1 MSSVLNAG
9 LRSLQSW
16 RIILL
21 WVGFT
26 LIPTAVV
33 SLPLGS
39 WLSAQLDHSAYAGAW
54 AHILNVTEVRELVVN
69 ATHIA
74 PVLQGALLISL
85 LLTLLV
91 SPFLTGMVVASSR
104 EEQVMGF
111 VALVQGGARE
121 YGRML
126 RTILWSVVPLGIAGA
141 VGAWALHIVD
151 KRAETAVLESQVS
164 TERLLCIIVLTALL
178 VLAHATV
185 EAGRGQFALDL
196 QRRSAVKAW
205 WRGVRLVFA
214 RPVTTL
220 GSYFLITAVGLILVA
235 LLGIARI
242 NSPHA
247 TFFGFLVSLALTE
260 LIAVAAIWMR
270 IARLLALIQIARAPA
285 HRLRGSPAPREAQL

>member
-1 MSSVLNAG
+1 MSSVVHAG

-26 LIPTAVV
+26 LVPTAVM
-33 SLPLGS
+33 SLPLSS

-54 AHILNVTEVRELVVN
+54 AHTFNITEVRELVVN
-69 ATHIA
+69 ATDMA
-74 PVLQGALLISL
+74 PMLQSALLISL
-85 LLTLLV
+85 LLTLIV

-104 EEQVMGF
+104 EKQVLGF

-126 RTILWSVVPLGIAGA
+126 RTILWSVVPLGLAGA
-141 VGAWALHIVD
+141 LGAWTLHMAD

-164 TERLLCIIVLTALL
+164 REHLLCMIILTALL
-178 VLAHATV
+178 IVAHATV

-196 QRRSAVKAW
+196 RRRSAVKAW
-205 WRGVRLVFA
+205 WRGVRLVFT
-214 RPVTTL
+214 RPVATL
-220 GSYFLITAVGLILVA
+220 GSYFLITAVGLILAA
-235 LLGIARI
+235 LLGFARI

-247 TFFGFLVSLALTE
+247 TFAGFLVSLALTE

-285 HRLRGSPAPREAQL
+285 RFSRE

>member
-1 MSSVLNAG
+1 MSLVVHAG

-54 AHILNVTEVRELVVN
+54 AHTFNINEVRELVVN
-69 ATHIA
+69 ATDIA
-74 PVLQGALLISL
+74 PMLQSALLISL
-85 LLTLLV
+85 LLTV
-91 SPFLTGMVVASSR
+91 VFSPFLTGMVVASSR
-104 EEQVMGF
+104 EKQVLGF
-111 VALVQGGARE
+111 FALVQGGARE

-141 VGAWALHIVD
+141 LGAWTLHMTD

-164 TERLLCIIVLTALL
+164 REHLLCTIILTVLLI
-178 VLAHATV
+178 VAHATV

-196 QRRSAVKAW
+196 RRRSAVKAW
-205 WRGVRLVFA
+205 WRGVRLVFT
-214 RPVTTL
+214 RPVATL
-220 GSYFLITAVGLILVA
+220 GSYFLITAVGLILAA

-247 TFFGFLVSLALTE
+247 TFVGFLVSLALTE

-270 IARLLALIQIARAPA
+270 IARLLALIQIARAPT
-285 HRLRGSPAPREAQL
+285 RLPRE

>member
-1 MSSVLNAG
+1 MSSVVHAG
-9 LRSLQSW
+9 LKSLQSW

-39 WLSAQLDHSAYAGAW
+39 WLSAQLDHSAFAGAW
-54 AHILNVTEVRELVVN
+54 AHTFNVTEVRELVVN
-69 ATHIA
+69 AADIA
-74 PVLQGALLISL
+74 PMLQSALLISL
-85 LLTLLV
+85 LLTV
-91 SPFLTGMVVASSR
+91 VFSPFLTGMVVASSR
-104 EEQVMGF
+104 EKQVLGF

-141 VGAWALHIVD
+141 LGAWTLHLAD

-164 TERLLCIIVLTALL
+164 REHLLCVIILTALL
-178 VLAHATV
+178 IVAHATV

-196 QRRSAVKAW
+196 RRRSAVKAW
-205 WRGVRLVFA
+205 WRGVRLVFT
-214 RPVTTL
+214 RPVATL
-220 GSYFLITAVGLILVA
+220 GSYFLITAVGLILA
-235 LLGIARI
+235 TLIGIARI

-247 TFFGFLVSLALTE
+247 TFGGFLVSLALTE

-270 IARLLALIQIARAPA
+270 VARLLALIQIARAPT
-285 HRLRGSPAPREAQL
+285 HLPRE

>member
-1 MSSVLNAG
+1 MSSVVHAG

-33 SLPLGS
+33 SVPLGS
-39 WLSAQLDHSAYAGAW
+39 WLSAQLDHSAFAGAW
-54 AHILNVTEVRELVVN
+54 AHTFNVTEVRELVVN
-69 ATHIA
+69 ATDIA
-74 PVLQGALLISL
+74 PMLQGALLISL
-85 LLTLLV
+85 LLTLV
-91 SPFLTGMVVASSR
+91 FSPFLTGMVVASSR
-104 EEQVMGF
+104 EKQVLGF

-141 VGAWALHIVD
+141 LGAWTLHMAD
-151 KRAETAVLESQVS
+151 QRAETAVLESQVS
-164 TERLLCIIVLTALL
+164 REHLLCIIILTALL
-178 VLAHATV
+178 IVAHATV

-196 QRRSAVKAW
+196 RRRSAVKAW
-205 WRGVRLVFA
+205 WRGARLVFT
-214 RPVTTL
+214 RPVATL
-220 GSYFLITAVGLILVA
+220 GSYFLITAVGLVLAA

-247 TFFGFLVSLALTE
+247 TFAGFLVSLALTE
-260 LIAVAAIWMR
+260 LIVVAAVWMR
-270 IARLLALIQIARAPA
+270 IARLLALIQITRAPA
-285 HRLRGSPAPREAQL
+285 GFSRE

>member
-1 MSSVLNAG
+1 MSPVLNAG
-9 LRSLQSW
+9 LGSLQSW

-21 WVGFT
+21 WVGLT
-26 LIPTAVV
+26 LIATAVV

-39 WLSAQLDHSAYAGAW
+39 WLSAQLDHSAYGGAW
-54 AHILNVTEVRELVVN
+54 ANTFNVTEVRELVVN
-69 ATHIA
+69 ATDMA
-74 PVLQGALLISL
+74 PMLQGALVISL
-85 LLTLLV
+85 LLTLV
-91 SPFLTGMVVASSR
+91 FSPFLTGMVVASSR
-104 EEQVMGF
+104 EQQVLGF

-126 RTILWSVVPLGIAGA
+126 RTLLWSVVPLGIAGA
-141 VGAWALHIVD
+141 IGAWALHMVD

-164 TERLLCIIVLTALL
+164 REHLLCIMVLTALL
-178 VLAHATV
+178 IVAHASV

-205 WRGVRLVFA
+205 WRGLRLVFA
-214 RPVTTL
+214 RPVATL
-220 GSYFLITAVGLILVA
+220 GSYVLITAVGLILLA

-247 TFFGFLVSLALTE
+247 TFSGFLVSLALTE

-285 HRLRGSPAPREAQL
+285 RFSRE